1 MIRQR
6 VQWRAED
13 VLGGFFAEQHRLATG
28 SRSQRLLTA
37 EADLRAC
44 LEAVAAGLL
53 DPNEHALVALEHEFH
68 PDGAV
73 ARVALAADLLTV
85 IPVWLDDPRWHG
97 EEQADRM
104 LRIRLAEPL
113 MEWIVRLPGIG
124 DVGRAAWRV
133 DAAVR
138 HETWL
143 LRQERESARR
153 DAA

>member
-1 MIRQR
+1 MLR
-6 VQWRAED
+6 
-13 VLGGFFAEQHRLATG
+13 GFFTEQRQQATG
-28 SRSQRLLTA
+28 RRVERLRTA

-53 DPNEHALVALEHEFH
+53 DPGEQALVALERQFH
-68 PDGAV
+68 PEGAFE
-73 ARVALAADLLTV
+73 RVALAADLLTV
-85 IPVWLDDPRWHG
+85 LPVYLDDPHWHG
-97 EEQADRM
+97 DEPADRM